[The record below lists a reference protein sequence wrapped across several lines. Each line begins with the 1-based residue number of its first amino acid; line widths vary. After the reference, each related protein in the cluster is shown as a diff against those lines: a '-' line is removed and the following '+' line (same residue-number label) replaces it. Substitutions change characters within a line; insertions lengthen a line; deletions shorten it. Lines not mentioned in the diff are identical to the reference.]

1 VLVVGR
7 GLRIALNA
15 RDDFGQLLSSGLTA
29 IFAIQTVIIL
39 GGVTRLL
46 PLTGIT
52 LPFMSYGGS
61 SLLSNFIL
69 MALLLRVSHT
79 TGAEPS
85 PAHTAEILVGG
96 RR

>member
-1 VLVVGR
+1 
-7 GLRIALNA
+7 
-15 RDDFGQLLSSGLTA
+15 
-29 IFAIQTVIIL
+29 
-39 GGVTRLL
+39 
-46 PLTGIT
+46 
-52 LPFMSYGGS
+52 
-61 SLLSNFIL
+61 